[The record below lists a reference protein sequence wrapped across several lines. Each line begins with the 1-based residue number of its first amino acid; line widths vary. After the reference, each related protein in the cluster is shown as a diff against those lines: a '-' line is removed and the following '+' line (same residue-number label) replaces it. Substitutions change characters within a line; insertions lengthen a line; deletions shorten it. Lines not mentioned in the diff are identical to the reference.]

1 MSTAR
6 LRARKLKTEPRA
18 AITRPRTRR
27 ASAPPSVLRP
37 RLRWP
42 GMLHACT
49 GGRRH
54 HPFTPVPWIAMPWMK
69 VRWVKKNK
77 TMIGAV
83 AAVAAAIT
91 QGQLVV

>member
-1 MSTAR
+1 
-6 LRARKLKTEPRA
+6 
-18 AITRPRTRR
+18 
-27 ASAPPSVLRP
+27 
-37 RLRWP
+37 
-42 GMLHACT
+42 
-49 GGRRH
+49 
-54 HPFTPVPWIAMPWMK
+54 MPWMN